1 MPPPL
6 DFLHGGSLSDA
17 DGADTM
23 AAEIRKALVEAR
35 AQAGITQPLPTG
47 QNATDMNI
55 LFLAIARGVLNHLQ
69 KHPHAIR
76 VKVQSGYFSIPGYST
91 EVDVS
96 ET

>member
-6 DFLHGGSLSDA
+6 DYLHGGSLSDA

-35 AQAGITQPLPTG
+35 CEAGITQPLPTG

-69 KHPHAIR
+69 KHPHAIQ
-76 VKVQSGYFSIPGYST
+76 VKVESGYFCVRGHST
-91 EVDVS
+91 EIDVS